1 MKGTIIRF
9 ISAGAAL
16 LMILA
21 PSITRV
27 YAGRA
32 AGDPYKLESGL
43 DPENSK
49 IKPIL
54 SLSQIE
60 LPLNKAKEEPEQSI
74 ELTVTG
80 AEGKYASTGLHVKF
94 DDRLEILK
102 DDGDYATSGPALKRI
117 GMIDSS
123 PDWLDE
129 NNVPHGVFVMTGA
142 SSNKGRD
149 GVMWTFLLRL
159 PDDIQV
165 GDVYPIEIYYQKGK
179 SSGDLFTDL
188 LQDKEGRLMDA
199 WVFTHGIEQ
208 GYIKITEEEPTTV
221 PEPVIKVKK
230 GDPNGD
236 GIIDAVDAS
245 YMMANYAKI
254 STGVYEPDIEDIM
267 TCDVND
273 DGMMDAVDA
282 SIVLAYYAYVSSGG
296 TDEFEV
302 FLETQMFLR
311 QAIDR

>member
-1 MKGTIIRF
+1 MKGTIIRV
-9 ISAGAAL
+9 IAAGAAL
-16 LMILA
+16 SMILA
-21 PSITRV
+21 PSVSRV

-32 AGDPYKLESGL
+32 AGEPYKLEKGL

-60 LPLNKAKEEPEQSI
+60 LPLNKAKEEPEQNI
-74 ELTVTG
+74 ELTVVG
-80 AEGKYASTGLHVKF
+80 AEGKYASTGIHVKF
-94 DDRLEILK
+94 DDRLEIL
-102 DDGDYATSGPALKRI
+102 DDEGDYATRGPALKRI
-117 GMIDSS
+117 GMIETSA
-123 PDWLDE
+123 DWLDE

-149 GVMWTFLLRL
+149 GVMWTFQVRL
-159 PDDIQV
+159 PEDV
-165 GDVYPIEIYYQKGK
+165 HEGDVYPIEIYYQKGENT
-179 SSGDLFTDL
+179 SDLFTNIV
-188 LQDKEGRLMDA
+188 QDKEGRLMEA

-208 GYIKITEEEPTTV
+208 GYIKITKEEPTTV
-221 PEPVIKVKK
+221 PEPVIKLKK

-254 STGVYEPDIEDIM
+254 STGSYEPNIDEII

-282 SIVLAYYAYVSSGG
+282 SVVLAYYAYVSSGG
-296 TDEFEV
+296 KDEFED
-302 FLETQMFLR
+302 FIESKM
-311 QAIDR
+311 